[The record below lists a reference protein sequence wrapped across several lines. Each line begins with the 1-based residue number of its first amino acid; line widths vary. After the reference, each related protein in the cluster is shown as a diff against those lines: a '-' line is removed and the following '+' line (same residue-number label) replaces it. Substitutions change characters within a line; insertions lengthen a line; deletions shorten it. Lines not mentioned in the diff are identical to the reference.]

1 MYANTAAGASNT
13 SLKPEPVNKSQLRK
27 SDSGSLR
34 SQSGSNIR
42 SGSYD
47 NIPGPGLNTTQAI
60 FTLEPNP
67 TAYEIINFQAPGP
80 VRGSDTRRVSP
91 GLQSVGLVAEACRDQ
106 ERASSQPKRSLTKQN
121 SGGNIRAPPPPY
133 QAPPGPPGP
142 PYQSPPVPPPYK
154 HGGHYVT
161 PPKHISP
168 TYSATRYQEPG
179 PQVGSDSVEVLNNA
193 NLN

>member
-1 MYANTAAGASNT
+1 MGGSNT
-13 SLKPEPVNKSQLRK
+13 SLKVEPVNKSQLRK

-34 SQSGSNIR
+34 SQSGTNIR

-67 TAYEIINFQAPGP
+67 TAYEIINFQQPGP
-80 VRGSDTRRVSP
+80 VRGADTRKMSP
-91 GLQSVGLVAEACRDQ
+91 GVQGPGHALQSVGLVAEACRDH
-106 ERASSQPKRSLTKQN
+106 ERASSQPKRVLTKQN

-179 PQVGSDSVEVLNNA
+179 PQVEFETLRLVL
-193 NLN
+193 